1 MQRAMQRKEKLA
13 KKAELVALA
22 KFKAECKELGK
33 NKKQEQEARQNR
45 AQKSG
50 QDREAGAHCH
60 AATEDIVQAARD
72 GQAVAGAGH
81 EESGEAAEEGE
92 DA

>member
-33 NKKQEQEARQNR
+33 NKKQDKIERKHQAKIAKQGHI
-45 AQKSG
+45 ATLQQK
-50 QDREAGAHCH
+50 
-60 AATEDIVQAARD
+60 I
-72 GQAVAGAGH
+72 
-81 EESGEAAEEGE
+81 
-92 DA
+92 

>member
-33 NKKQEQEARQNR
+33 NKKLDKIERKHQAKIAKQGHIATLQ
-45 AQKSG
+45 QK
-50 QDREAGAHCH
+50 
-60 AATEDIVQAARD
+60 I
-72 GQAVAGAGH
+72 
-81 EESGEAAEEGE
+81 
-92 DA
+92 